1 MDPCGEIGNPVYSS
15 RQNKALPV
23 PFSAHLQSDW
33 CHLVRVALMSS
44 KQQAQS
50 FTILATNVPSMA
62 EPQENPPL
70 PSFSVW
76 FQCLLLFGRP
86 VIAS

>member
-1 MDPCGEIGNPVYSS
+1 MDPYGEIGNPVYSL
-15 RQNKALPV
+15 RQNKALSV

-44 KQQAQS
+44 KQPAQS
-50 FTILATNVPSMA
+50 FMILATNVPSMA

-70 PSFSVW
+70 PCFSVW